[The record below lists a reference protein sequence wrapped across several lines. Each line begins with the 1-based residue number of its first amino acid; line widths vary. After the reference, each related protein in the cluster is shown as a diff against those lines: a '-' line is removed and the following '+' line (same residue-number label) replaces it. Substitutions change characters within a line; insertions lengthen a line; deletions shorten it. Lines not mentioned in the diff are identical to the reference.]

1 MDLKYISDAALG
13 YVDKPLQKW
22 NTLFEYQF
30 RY

>member
-1 MDLKYISDAALG
+1 MDLKYISDALG
-13 YVDKPLQKW
+13 YVDKPLHKR